1 MHLVIEMRL
10 GFEGGAHTAD
20 RIRTSRIQ
28 ACLCSIVSK
37 FKANLSNL
45 VRHHL
50 RMLKKKRGGG

>member
-50 RMLKKKRGGG
+50 RM